1 MMSNFNDHCD
11 FSETL
16 VSYLYGEIG
25 AAESDKF
32 KGHLAQCPHCAE
44 ELAGFGVLR
53 SQVAEWRQEEFAPM
67 TSPAIELPLAQ
78 PIKQWVKKS
87 PIIITEDPLSPP
99 SSLLDSIRAF
109 FTPPVMIGAA
119 GFAAVLLC
127 LGLIFT
133 FMSSQNSPNFGDKN
147 LVASNAPVKENKPVK
162 IENPEPEKVNDV
174 AKTVTPVPKQIES
187 AAPVKAATKATKPVR
202 EYADYQIK
210 NNVAGRAKPQNTPR
224 QLKQPDTYLDT
235 ELYKET
241 EDDSLRLADLFGEAG
256 TE

>member
-1 MMSNFNDHCD
+1 MMSNFNNHCD
-11 FSETL
+11 FSEML
-16 VSYLYGEIG
+16 MSYLYGEIG

-44 ELAGFGVLR
+44 ELAGFAVLR
-53 SQVAEWRQEEFAPM
+53 SQVADWRQEEFAPL
-67 TSPAIELPLAQ
+67 SAPAIVLPVAT
-78 PIKQWVKKS
+78 PIKQSVKKS

-99 SSLLDSIRAF
+99 SLLDSIRAF

-162 IENPEPEKVNDV
+162 IENDGPEKVNDV
-174 AKTVTPVPKQIES
+174 AKTITPAPKQIES
-187 AAPVKAATKATKPVR
+187 IAPVKAVAKTSKPVR
-202 EYADYQIK
+202 EYAGYQIK
-210 NNVAGRAKPQNTPR
+210 NNVAGRTRPQNTPR